1 MAGDLILTF
10 DIGSSSC
17 KAALFSATG
26 ECVAVAKHDIA
37 PTATESGFGAR
48 EYDSSEWI
56 SGAIKSARKLGDAI
70 GDLHGK
76 VAAIGLSGQIGTHI
90 VALPDGSSRY
100 PAVSWQDQR
109 AKREA
114 QELAARFPGFALDTA
129 LGMHL
134 PPGTAWPIPRLLW
147 IKRNAPEMLEKGALW
162 IQPKEYLCH
171 FLTGRMVTDYLSLR
185 GLMHPERH
193 SIDPL
198 IKNEILG
205 IPDLEDHLPE
215 AAAPSDRAGGLNAHA
230 ARLLRLDQGIPV
242 VLGAGDFHC
251 AALGS
256 GVTDASSGFNIT
268 GTSDHIGML
277 VEAGDLGARSE
288 ALGRYPSLIPGKD
301 ILYGATSSSGGMLD
315 WIVTTLGGKRRG
327 ESFGNYLERELKGA
341 KPQSGIV
348 CLPYLNGERAPIWDA
363 EARVVFAGIGKGHRR
378 ADLIFSVLEGV
389 AFSLRHNKQILDE
402 IASVGD
408 CVRVCG
414 ASSANMLWNRIKAN
428 VLKTKIEVPQNSE
441 VSNLGA
447 AMLAAVSVGIH
458 PDIRSSVRSMSKV
471 VSVIEPEPSTYPYY
485 DKMYE
490 CYVRE
495 YAANREIFPQLSK
508 VREMRAVENR

>member
-1 MAGDLILTF
+1 MSENLIMTF

-37 PTATESGFGAR
+37 PKATESGFGAR
-48 EYDSSEWI
+48 EYDPDAWI
-56 SGAIKSARKLGDAI
+56 RGAIKSARKLGEMAR
-70 GDLHGK
+70 DLHGR

-90 VALPDGSSRY
+90 VVSPDGSARS
-100 PAVSWQDQR
+100 AAISWQDQR

-114 QELAARFPGFALDTA
+114 RELAVRYPGYALDAA

-147 IKRNAPEMLEKGALW
+147 ITRNAPEMLEKGTLW

-171 FLTGRMVTDYLSLR
+171 FLTGRMMTDYLSLR
-185 GLMHPERH
+185 GLMHPEKH
-193 SIDPL
+193 SIDPQ

-205 IPDLEDHLPE
+205 IPDIEAHLPV
-215 AAAPSDRAGGLNAHA
+215 AAAATERAGVLA
-230 ARLLRLDQGIPV
+230 ARAAKLLHLNQGIPV

-251 AALGS
+251 AVLGS
-256 GVTDASSGFNIT
+256 GVTDFSKGFNIT
-268 GTSDHIGML
+268 GTSDHIGVL
-277 VEAGDLGARSE
+277 VDANDLGARSE

-327 ESFGNYLERELKGA
+327 ESFGRYLERELKGA
-341 KPQSGIV
+341 EPRSGIV
-348 CLPYLNGERAPIWDA
+348 CLPYLNGERAPIWDS
-363 EARVVFAGIGKGHRR
+363 EARVVFAGIGKGHTR
-378 ADLIFSVLEGV
+378 ADVILSVLEGV
-389 AFSLRHNKQILDE
+389 AFSLRHNKEILDKV
-402 IASVGD
+402 ASSGESM
-408 CVRVCG
+408 RVCG

-428 VLKTKIEVPQNSE
+428 ALKTTIEVPQNDE

-447 AMLAAVSVGIH
+447 AMLAAVAVGIY
-458 PDIRSSVRSMSKV
+458 PDIQSASRAMSKV
-471 VSVIEPEPSTYPYY
+471 RSVIDPEPSMYPYY
-485 DKMYE
+485 DEMYE

-495 YAANREIFPQLSK
+495 YEANRKIFPRLTEA
-508 VREMRAVENR
+508 RDFRASVK